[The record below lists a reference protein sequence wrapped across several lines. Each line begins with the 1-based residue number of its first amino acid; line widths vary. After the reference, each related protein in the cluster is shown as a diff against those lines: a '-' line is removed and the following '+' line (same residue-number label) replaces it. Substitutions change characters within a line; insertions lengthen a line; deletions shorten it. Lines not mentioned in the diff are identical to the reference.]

1 MKGSNMKWLKRIIE
15 YLYNKTSGD
24 IAEYRR
30 NVEKEVQQHWKDH
43 QIRLMELICDCWR
56 EPPTDSHALLDKY
69 NYVVFIDI
77 EGDLDWICN
86 DDYSRSKV
94 PSEVFTL
101 IAKIMDVEAL
111 PCKHLG
117 KNEWMAFKRMLGT
130 AIVSAFESG
139 HDEAE
144 SLMAQAKAY
153 IEQRIPE
160 RSRLWTL
167 WGATIGMILCC
178 LAFYFLRNNV
188 LVAPFVFGVFGA
200 YVSIV
205 RHASRRNVDS
215 NAGIMLHLT
224 ETTVRL
230 LIGAI
235 LGKMGVLF
243 CNSSLAP
250 EFARSFC
257 VSVAGVRVIAFASG
271 LFDAFIPAMIS
282 TYIIS
287 PLKSKGESHD

>member
-1 MKGSNMKWLKRIIE
+1 MKWLKNIIG

-24 IAEYRR
+24 IAEYRK
-30 NVEKEVQQHWKDH
+30 NVEKEVQEHWKDH

-56 EPPTDSHALLDKY
+56 KPPTDSHTLLDKY

-86 DDYSRSKV
+86 DDYTEKKV
-94 PSEVFTL
+94 APEVFTL
-101 IAKIMDVEAL
+101 IARIMDVEAI

-130 AIVSAFESG
+130 AIVSAFEGG

-144 SLMAQAKAY
+144 SLMTQAKTY

-160 RSRLWTL
+160 CSRLWTL
-167 WGATIGMILCC
+167 WSATIGMILCS
-178 LAFYFLRNNV
+178 LIFYLLRSNV
-188 LVAPFVFGVFGA
+188 FVEPFAFGVFGA

-205 RHASRRNVDS
+205 RHASVRNVDS
-215 NAGIMLHLT
+215 SAGVMLHVT
-224 ETTVRL
+224 EAAVRL

-250 EFARSFC
+250 EFAQSFC
-257 VSVAGVRVIAFASG
+257 TSVAGIRVIAFASG

-282 TYIIS
+282 TYVIT
-287 PLKSKGESHD
+287 PLNSKGESNG

>member
-1 MKGSNMKWLKRIIE
+1 MKWLKNIIG

-24 IAEYRR
+24 IAEYRK
-30 NVEKEVQQHWKDH
+30 NVEKEVQEHWKDH

-56 EPPTDSHALLDKY
+56 KPPTDSHTLLDKY
-69 NYVVFIDI
+69 NYIVFIDI

-86 DDYSRSKV
+86 DDYTEKKV
-94 PSEVFTL
+94 APEVFTL
-101 IAKIMDVEAL
+101 IARIMDVEAI

-130 AIVSAFESG
+130 AIVSAFEGG

-144 SLMAQAKAY
+144 SLMTQAKTY

-160 RSRLWTL
+160 CSRLWTL
-167 WGATIGMILCC
+167 WSATIGTIV
-178 LAFYFLRNNV
+178 AGVISYFLRD
-188 LVAPFVFGVFGA
+188 LTFVAPLIFGVFGA

-205 RHASRRNVDS
+205 RHASIRNVDS
-215 NAGIMLHLT
+215 SAGKMLHVT
-224 ETTVRL
+224 EAGVRL

-235 LGKMGVLF
+235 LGKIGVLF
-243 CNSSLAP
+243 CNSLLAP
-250 EFARSFC
+250 EFAQKFC
-257 VSVAGVRVIAFASG
+257 VSDAGIRVIAFASG

-282 TYIIS
+282 TYIIT
-287 PLKSKGESHD
+287 PLKSKGEGNG

>member
-1 MKGSNMKWLKRIIE
+1 MKWFKRIIE
-15 YLYNKTSGD
+15 YLYNKTLGD

-30 NVEKEVQQHWKDH
+30 NVEKEVQEHWKDH
-43 QIRLMELICDCWR
+43 QIRLTELICDCWC
-56 EPPTDSHALLDKY
+56 EPPTDSHTLLDKY

-86 DDYSRSKV
+86 DDYTEEKV
-94 PSEVFTL
+94 APEVFTL
-101 IAKIMDVEAL
+101 IAKIMDVEAI

-130 AIVSAFESG
+130 AIVSAFEG
-139 HDEAE
+139 GRDEAE

-167 WGATIGMILCC
+167 WSATIGTIV
-178 LAFYFLRNNV
+178 AGVISYFLRD
-188 LVAPFVFGVFGA
+188 LTFVAPLIFGVFGA

-205 RHASRRNVDS
+205 RHASVRNVDS
-215 NAGIMLHLT
+215 SAGVMLHVT
-224 ETTVRL
+224 EAGVRL

-235 LGKMGVLF
+235 LGKIGVLF
-243 CNSSLAP
+243 CNSLLAP
-250 EFARSFC
+250 EFAQKFC
-257 VSVAGVRVIAFASG
+257 VSDAGIRVIAFASG

-282 TYIIS
+282 TYIIT
-287 PLKSKGESHD
+287 PLKSKGEGNG

>member
-1 MKGSNMKWLKRIIE
+1 MKWFKRIIE

-30 NVEKEVQQHWKDH
+30 NVEKEVQKHWKDH
-43 QIRLMELICDCWR
+43 QIRLTELICDCWR
-56 EPPTDSHALLDKY
+56 EPPTDSHTLLDKY

-86 DDYSRSKV
+86 DDYTEEKV
-94 PSEVFTL
+94 APEVFTL
-101 IAKIMDVEAL
+101 IARIMDVEAI

-130 AIVSAFESG
+130 AIVSAFEG
-139 HDEAE
+139 GRDEAE

-167 WGATIGMILCC
+167 WSATIGTIV
-178 LAFYFLRNNV
+178 AGVISYFLRD
-188 LVAPFVFGVFGA
+188 LTFVAPLIFGVFGA

-205 RHASRRNVDS
+205 RHASIRNVDS
-215 NAGIMLHLT
+215 SAGKMLHVT
-224 ETTVRL
+224 EAGVRL

-235 LGKMGVLF
+235 LGKIGVLF
-243 CNSSLAP
+243 CNSLLAP
-250 EFARSFC
+250 EFAQKFC
-257 VSVAGVRVIAFASG
+257 VSDAGIRVIAFASG

-282 TYIIS
+282 TYIIT
-287 PLKSKGESHD
+287 PLKSKGEGNG

>member
-1 MKGSNMKWLKRIIE
+1 MKWFKRIIE

-86 DDYSRSKV
+86 DDHTENKV
-94 PSEVFTL
+94 QPEVFTM
-101 IAKIMDVEAL
+101 IARIMDVEAI

-130 AIVSAFESG
+130 AIVSAFEG
-139 HDEAE
+139 GRDEAE

-167 WGATIGMILCC
+167 WSATIGTIV
-178 LAFYFLRNNV
+178 AGVISYFLRD
-188 LVAPFVFGVFGA
+188 LTFVAPLIFGVFGA

-205 RHASRRNVDS
+205 RHASIRNVDS
-215 NAGIMLHLT
+215 SAGKMLHVT
-224 ETTVRL
+224 EAGVRL

-235 LGKMGVLF
+235 LGKIGVLF
-243 CNSSLAP
+243 CNSLLAP
-250 EFARSFC
+250 EFAQKFC
-257 VSVAGVRVIAFASG
+257 VSDAGIRVIAFASG

-282 TYIIS
+282 AYIIT
-287 PLKSKGESHD
+287 PLKSKGEGNG

>member
-1 MKGSNMKWLKRIIE
+1 MKWLKRIIE
-15 YLYNKTSGD
+15 YLYNKTPGD
-24 IAEYRR
+24 IAEYRKS
-30 NVEKEVQQHWKDH
+30 VEKEVQQHWKDH

-56 EPPTDSHALLDKY
+56 EPPTDSHTLLDKY

-86 DDYSRSKV
+86 DDHAENKV
-94 PSEVFTL
+94 QPEVFTL
-101 IAKIMDVEAL
+101 IARIMDVEAI

-130 AIVSAFESG
+130 AIVSAFEG
-139 HDEAE
+139 GRDEAE

-167 WGATIGMILCC
+167 WSATIGTIV
-178 LAFYFLRNNV
+178 AGVISYFLRD
-188 LVAPFVFGVFGA
+188 LTFVAPLIFGVFGA

-205 RHASRRNVDS
+205 RHASIRNVDS
-215 NAGIMLHLT
+215 SAGKMLHVT
-224 ETTVRL
+224 EAVVRL

-235 LGKMGVLF
+235 LGKIGVLF
-243 CNSSLAP
+243 CNSLLAP
-250 EFARSFC
+250 EFAQKIC
-257 VSVAGVRVIAFASG
+257 VSDAGIRVIAFASG

-282 TYIIS
+282 TYIIA
-287 PLKSKGESHD
+287 PLKTKGENHD

>member
-1 MKGSNMKWLKRIIE
+1 MRWLKRIIE
-15 YLYNKTSGD
+15 YLYNKISDD

-30 NVEKEVQQHWKDH
+30 SVEKEVQEHWKGH

-56 EPPTDSHALLDKY
+56 EPPADRQILSDRY

-86 DDYSRSKV
+86 DDHSRSKV
-94 PSEVFTL
+94 PPEVFTL
-101 IAKIMDVEAL
+101 IARIMDVEAI

-117 KNEWMAFKRMLGT
+117 KSEWIAFKRMLGA
-130 AIVSAFESG
+130 AIVSAFEGG
-139 HDEAE
+139 HNEAE
-144 SLMAQAKAY
+144 SLMAQAKTY

-160 RSRLWTL
+160 CSRLWTL
-167 WGATIGMILCC
+167 WSATSGTILCG
-178 LAFYFLRNNV
+178 LVVFYFLRNNV
-188 LVAPFVFGVFGA
+188 FVAPFMFGVLGA

-205 RHASRRNVDS
+205 RHASVRNVDS
-215 NAGIMLHLT
+215 SAGIMLHMT
-224 ETTVRL
+224 EAAVRL

-235 LGKMGVLF
+235 LGKIGVLF

-250 EFARSFC
+250 EFAQSFC
-257 VSVAGVRVIAFASG
+257 ASVAGIRVVAFASG

-282 TYIIS
+282 TYVIT
-287 PLKSKGESHD
+287 PLNSKGEGNG

>member
-1 MKGSNMKWLKRIIE
+1 MRWLKRIIE
-15 YLYNKTSGD
+15 YLYNKISDD

-30 NVEKEVQQHWKDH
+30 SVEKEVQEHWKGH

-56 EPPTDSHALLDKY
+56 EPPADRQILSDRY

-86 DDYSRSKV
+86 DDHSRSKV
-94 PSEVFTL
+94 PPEVFTL
-101 IAKIMDVEAL
+101 IARIMDVEAI

-117 KNEWMAFKRMLGT
+117 KSEWMAFKRMLGT
-130 AIVSAFESG
+130 AIVSAFEG
-139 HDEAE
+139 GRNEAE
-144 SLMAQAKAY
+144 SLMEQAKTY

-167 WGATIGMILCC
+167 WSATIWMIIFG
-178 LAFYFLRNNV
+178 AVSYFLRDLIFV
-188 LVAPFVFGVFGA
+188 VPFLFGVFGA

-205 RHASRRNVDS
+205 RHASVRNVDS
-215 NAGIMLHLT
+215 SAGIMLHVT
-224 ETTVRL
+224 EAAVRL

-250 EFARSFC
+250 EFAQSFC
-257 VSVAGVRVIAFASG
+257 SSAAGIRVIAFAAG

-282 TYIIS
+282 TYIIT
-287 PLKSKGESHD
+287 PLNSKGESDG

>member
-1 MKGSNMKWLKRIIE
+1 MKWLKNIIG

-24 IAEYRR
+24 IAEYRK
-30 NVEKEVQQHWKDH
+30 NVEKEVQEHWKDH

-56 EPPTDSHALLDKY
+56 KPPTDSHTLLDKY

-86 DDYSRSKV
+86 DDYTEKKV
-94 PSEVFTL
+94 APEVFTL
-101 IAKIMDVEAL
+101 IARIMDVEAI

-130 AIVSAFESG
+130 AIVSAFEGG

-144 SLMAQAKAY
+144 SLMTQAKTY

-160 RSRLWTL
+160 CSRLWTL
-167 WGATIGMILCC
+167 WSATIGTIV
-178 LAFYFLRNNV
+178 AGVISYFLRD
-188 LVAPFVFGVFGA
+188 LTFVAPLIFGVFGA

-205 RHASRRNVDS
+205 RHASIRNVDS
-215 NAGIMLHLT
+215 SAGKMLHVT
-224 ETTVRL
+224 EAGVRL

-235 LGKMGVLF
+235 LGKIGVLF
-243 CNSSLAP
+243 CNSLLAP
-250 EFARSFC
+250 EFAQKFC
-257 VSVAGVRVIAFASG
+257 VSDAGIRVIAFASG

-282 TYIIS
+282 TYIIT
-287 PLKSKGESHD
+287 PLKSKGEGNG

>member
-1 MKGSNMKWLKRIIE
+1 MRWLKRIIE
-15 YLYNKTSGD
+15 YLYNKISDD

-30 NVEKEVQQHWKDH
+30 SVEKEVQEHWKGH
-43 QIRLMELICDCWR
+43 QIRLMELICDSWR
-56 EPPTDSHALLDKY
+56 EPPADRQALSDRY

-77 EGDLDWICN
+77 EGDLDWIC
-86 DDYSRSKV
+86 DDDHLKSEAS
-94 PSEVFTL
+94 SEVFTL
-101 IAKIMDVEAL
+101 IARIMDVEAI

-117 KNEWMAFKRMLGT
+117 KSEWMAFKRMLGT
-130 AIVSAFESG
+130 AIVSAFEG
-139 HDEAE
+139 GRNEAE
-144 SLMAQAKAY
+144 SLMVQAKTY

-167 WGATIGMILCC
+167 WSATIWMIIFG
-178 LAFYFLRNNV
+178 AISYFLRDLIFV
-188 LVAPFVFGVFGA
+188 VPFLFGVFGA

-205 RHASRRNVDS
+205 RHASVRNVDS
-215 NAGIMLHLT
+215 SAGIMLHVT
-224 ETTVRL
+224 EAAVRL

-250 EFARSFC
+250 EFAQSFC
-257 VSVAGVRVIAFASG
+257 SSAAGIRVIAFAAG

-282 TYIIS
+282 TYIIT
-287 PLKSKGESHD
+287 PLNSKGESDG

>member
-1 MKGSNMKWLKRIIE
+1 MKWLKRIIE

-24 IAEYRR
+24 IAEYKR
-30 NVEKEVQQHWKDH
+30 NVEKEVQEHWNDH

-56 EPPTDSHALLDKY
+56 EPPTDSHALLDKC

-77 EGDLDWICN
+77 EGDLDWIC
-86 DDYSRSKV
+86 DDDHSGKV
-94 PSEVFTL
+94 ESEVFTL
-101 IAKIMDVEAL
+101 IARIMDVEAI

-117 KNEWMAFKRMLGT
+117 KNEWMAFKRMLGA
-130 AIVSAFESG
+130 AIVSAFEGG

-167 WGATIGMILCC
+167 WSATIGMILCS
-178 LAFYFLRNNV
+178 LVFYLLRNNV
-188 LVAPFVFGVFGA
+188 LVVPFVFGVLGA
-200 YVSIV
+200 YISIV
-205 RHASRRNVDS
+205 RHASSRNVDS

-235 LGKMGVLF
+235 LGKIGVLF

-250 EFARSFC
+250 EFAQKFC
-257 VSVAGVRVIAFASG
+257 VSDAGIRVIAFASG

-282 TYIIS
+282 SYVIT
-287 PLKSKGESHD
+287 PLKTKGENHD

>member
-1 MKGSNMKWLKRIIE
+1 MKWFKRIIE

-30 NVEKEVQQHWKDH
+30 NVEKEVQKHWKDH
-43 QIRLMELICDCWR
+43 QIRLTELICDCWR
-56 EPPTDSHALLDKY
+56 EPPTDSHTLLDKY

-86 DDYSRSKV
+86 DDHAENKV
-94 PSEVFTL
+94 QPEVFTL
-101 IAKIMDVEAL
+101 IARIMDVEAI

-130 AIVSAFESG
+130 AIVSAFEG
-139 HDEAE
+139 GRDEAE

-167 WGATIGMILCC
+167 WSATIGTIV
-178 LAFYFLRNNV
+178 AGVISYFLRD
-188 LVAPFVFGVFGA
+188 LTFVAPLIFGVFGA

-205 RHASRRNVDS
+205 RHASIRNVDS
-215 NAGIMLHLT
+215 SAGKMLHVT
-224 ETTVRL
+224 EAVVRL

-235 LGKMGVLF
+235 LGKIGVLF
-243 CNSSLAP
+243 CNSLLAP
-250 EFARSFC
+250 EFAQKIC
-257 VSVAGVRVIAFASG
+257 VSDAGIRVIAFASG

-282 TYIIS
+282 TYIIA
-287 PLKSKGESHD
+287 PLKTKGENHD

>member
-1 MKGSNMKWLKRIIE
+1 MKWLKRIIE

-24 IAEYRR
+24 IAEYRSD
-30 NVEKEVQQHWKDH
+30 VEKEVQEHWKGH

-56 EPPTDSHALLDKY
+56 EPPTDSHNLLDKY

-86 DDYSRSKV
+86 DDHTENKV
-94 PSEVFTL
+94 QPEVFTM
-101 IAKIMDVEAL
+101 IARIMDVEAI

-117 KNEWMAFKRMLGT
+117 KNEWMAFKRMLGA
-130 AIVSAFESG
+130 AIVSAFEGG

-167 WGATIGMILCC
+167 WGATIGMILCS
-178 LAFYFLRNNV
+178 LVFYFLRNNV
-188 LVAPFVFGVFGA
+188 HVAPFVFGVLGA

-205 RHASRRNVDS
+205 RHASKRNVDS

-235 LGKMGVLF
+235 LGKIGVQF
-243 CNSSLAP
+243 CNSLLAP
-250 EFARSFC
+250 EFAQKFC
-257 VSVAGVRVIAFASG
+257 VSDAGIRIVAFAAG

-282 TYIIS
+282 TYIIT
-287 PLKSKGESHD
+287 PLRTKGENHD

>member
-1 MKGSNMKWLKRIIE
+1 MKWFKRIIE

-30 NVEKEVQQHWKDH
+30 NIEKEVQKHWKDH
-43 QIRLMELICDCWR
+43 QIRLTELICDCWR
-56 EPPTDSHALLDKY
+56 EPPTDSHTLLDKY

-86 DDYSRSKV
+86 DDYTEEKV
-94 PSEVFTL
+94 APEVFTL
-101 IAKIMDVEAL
+101 IARIMDVEAI

-117 KNEWMAFKRMLGT
+117 KNEWMEFKRMLGT
-130 AIVSAFESG
+130 AIVSAFEG
-139 HDEAE
+139 GRDEAE

-167 WGATIGMILCC
+167 WSATIGTIV
-178 LAFYFLRNNV
+178 AGVISYFLRD
-188 LVAPFVFGVFGA
+188 LTFVAPLIFGVFGA

-205 RHASRRNVDS
+205 RHASIRNVDS
-215 NAGIMLHLT
+215 SAGKMLHVT
-224 ETTVRL
+224 EVGVRL

-235 LGKMGVLF
+235 LGKIGVLF
-243 CNSSLAP
+243 CNSLLAP
-250 EFARSFC
+250 EFAQKFC
-257 VSVAGVRVIAFASG
+257 VSDAGIRVIAFASG

-282 TYIIS
+282 TYIIT
-287 PLKSKGESHD
+287 PLKSKGEGNG

>member
-1 MKGSNMKWLKRIIE
+1 MKWLKNIIG

-24 IAEYRR
+24 IAEYRK

-86 DDYSRSKV
+86 DDHTENKV
-94 PSEVFTL
+94 QPEVFTM
-101 IAKIMDVEAL
+101 IARIMDVEAI

-130 AIVSAFESG
+130 AIVSAFEG
-139 HDEAE
+139 GRDEAE

-167 WGATIGMILCC
+167 WSATIGTIV
-178 LAFYFLRNNV
+178 AGVISYFLRD
-188 LVAPFVFGVFGA
+188 LTFVAPLIFGVFGA

-205 RHASRRNVDS
+205 RHASIRNVDS
-215 NAGIMLHLT
+215 SAGKMLHVT
-224 ETTVRL
+224 EAGVRL

-235 LGKMGVLF
+235 LGKIGVLF
-243 CNSSLAP
+243 CNSLLAP
-250 EFARSFC
+250 EFAQKFC
-257 VSVAGVRVIAFASG
+257 VSDAGIRVIAFASG

-282 TYIIS
+282 TYIIT
-287 PLKSKGESHD
+287 PLKSKGEGNG

>member
-1 MKGSNMKWLKRIIE
+1 MKWFKRIIE

-30 NVEKEVQQHWKDH
+30 NVEKEVQKHWKDH
-43 QIRLMELICDCWR
+43 QIRLTELICDCWR
-56 EPPTDSHALLDKY
+56 EPPTDSHILLDKY

-86 DDYSRSKV
+86 DDYTEEKV
-94 PSEVFTL
+94 APEVFTL
-101 IAKIMDVEAL
+101 IARIMDVEAI

-130 AIVSAFESG
+130 AIVSAFEG
-139 HDEAE
+139 GRDEAE
-144 SLMAQAKAY
+144 SLMAQAKVY

-167 WGATIGMILCC
+167 CGATIGMILCS
-178 LAFYFLRNNV
+178 LGFYFLKNTV
-188 LVAPFVFGVFGA
+188 LVAPFVFGVLGA
-200 YVSIV
+200 YISIV
-205 RHASRRNVDS
+205 RHASSRNVDS

-235 LGKMGVLF
+235 LGKIGVLF
-243 CNSSLAP
+243 CNSLLAP
-250 EFARSFC
+250 EFAQKFC
-257 VSVAGVRVIAFASG
+257 VSDAGIRVIAFASG

-282 TYIIS
+282 TYVIT
-287 PLKSKGESHD
+287 PLKTKGENHD

>member
-1 MKGSNMKWLKRIIE
+1 MKWFKRIIE

-30 NVEKEVQQHWKDH
+30 TVEKEVQEHWKDH
-43 QIRLMELICDCWR
+43 QIRLTELICDCWR
-56 EPPTDSHALLDKY
+56 EPPTGSHTLLDKY

-86 DDYSRSKV
+86 DDYTEEKV
-94 PSEVFTL
+94 APEVFTL
-101 IAKIMDVEAL
+101 IARIMDVEAI

-130 AIVSAFESG
+130 AIVSAFEG
-139 HDEAE
+139 GRDEAE

-167 WGATIGMILCC
+167 WSATIGTIV
-178 LAFYFLRNNV
+178 AGVISYFLRD
-188 LVAPFVFGVFGA
+188 LTFVAPLIFGVFGA

-205 RHASRRNVDS
+205 RHASIRNVDS
-215 NAGIMLHLT
+215 SAGKMLHVT
-224 ETTVRL
+224 EAGVRL

-235 LGKMGVLF
+235 LGKIGVLF
-243 CNSSLAP
+243 CNSLLAP
-250 EFARSFC
+250 EFAQKFC
-257 VSVAGVRVIAFASG
+257 VSDAGIRVIAFASG

-282 TYIIS
+282 TYIIM
-287 PLKSKGESHD
+287 PLKNKGENHD

>member
-1 MKGSNMKWLKRIIE
+1 MKWFKRIIE

-30 NVEKEVQQHWKDH
+30 NVEKEVQEHWKDH

-86 DDYSRSKV
+86 DDHTENKV
-94 PSEVFTL
+94 QPEVFTM
-101 IAKIMDVEAL
+101 IARIMDVEAI

-130 AIVSAFESG
+130 AIVSAFEG
-139 HDEAE
+139 GRDEAE

-167 WGATIGMILCC
+167 WSATIGTIV
-178 LAFYFLRNNV
+178 AGVISYFLRD
-188 LVAPFVFGVFGA
+188 LTSDAPLIFGVFGA

-205 RHASRRNVDS
+205 RHASIRNVDS
-215 NAGIMLHLT
+215 SAGKMLHVT
-224 ETTVRL
+224 EAGVRL

-235 LGKMGVLF
+235 LGKIGVLF

-250 EFARSFC
+250 EFSQSFC
-257 VSVAGVRVIAFASG
+257 TSVAGIRVIAFASG
-271 LFDAFIPAMIS
+271 LFDAFIPSMIS
-282 TYIIS
+282 TYIIT
-287 PLKSKGESHD
+287 PLKTKGEQHD

>member
-1 MKGSNMKWLKRIIE
+1 MKWLKRIIE

-24 IAEYRR
+24 IAEYRKS
-30 NVEKEVQQHWKDH
+30 VEKEVQQHWKGH

-56 EPPTDSHALLDKY
+56 EPPTDGHTLLDKY

-77 EGDLDWICN
+77 EGDLDWISN

-101 IAKIMDVEAL
+101 IAKIMDVEAI

-117 KNEWMAFKRMLGT
+117 KNEWMAFKRMLGA
-130 AIVSAFESG
+130 AIVSAFEG
-139 HDEAE
+139 GRDEAE

-167 WGATIGMILCC
+167 WSVTIGVTFYGLI
-178 LAFYFLRNNV
+178 FYFLRNTIFIV
-188 LVAPFVFGVFGA
+188 PFVFGLLGA

-205 RHASRRNVDS
+205 RHASIRNVDS
-215 NAGIMLHLT
+215 SAGKMLHVT
-224 ETTVRL
+224 EALVRL

-235 LGKMGVLF
+235 LGKIGVLF
-243 CNSSLAP
+243 CNSLLAP
-250 EFARSFC
+250 EFAQKFC
-257 VSVAGVRVIAFASG
+257 VSDAGIRVIAFASG

-282 TYIIS
+282 TYIIA
-287 PLKSKGESHD
+287 PLKTKGENHD